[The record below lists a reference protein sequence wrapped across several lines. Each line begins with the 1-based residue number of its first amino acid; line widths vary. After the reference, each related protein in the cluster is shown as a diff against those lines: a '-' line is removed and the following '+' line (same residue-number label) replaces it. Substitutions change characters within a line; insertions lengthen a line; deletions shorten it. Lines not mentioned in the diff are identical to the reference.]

1 MSYSIGLDF
10 GTTNSIISYLDKGE
24 LTTYKY
30 GSPGTEQEYIPSF
43 IAYNEDDIEIGKAA
57 KRTKSK
63 KPNIESYGNFKMQ
76 LPEKELKSNGHK
88 DPIQVT
94 KDYLQQIL
102 IDDIHSFQQQWG
114 EIAGLVVSVPEIW
127 QRDISNLGRER
138 LQKILRQDLG
148 LPLQQLVSEPVAAA
162 AYYAWQVTSGTL
174 QPFTGNLLVCDIGG
188 GTFDISL
195 CRLSG
200 DKVRVLYFD
209 GEGNKGLEFAGVAF
223 DRRCVQIAYKTQH
236 GEAIDESSGEFIS
249 LLSEFEDEKILNHK
263 STQKQFKNYLDCPE
277 EMGEKEVYTFGR
289 NGEYQLNLNQLWEA
303 FSPIREGIEKA
314 MNRVKTWS
322 QENGETID
330 RVLPVGGFSQFPFVK
345 YAIAQSLGLQEG
357 DSRMDSQFNFTSNA
371 YAIAYGA
378 CLIANGYIDPEEKY
392 VHTVGIVVTR
402 EGENSES
409 LSAETVTPE
418 YLTLIPGNTSLSE
431 LSEPQF
437 HQQPLVAFEPS
448 FTIPIWIDPLSRG
461 KRRQMNTPDRITL
474 PNYSQQARY
483 WVGMRVNRSQV
494 AYLVIEEV
502 RSQKRVEYELG
513 NIIGEMLPGFVLP
526 KEENS

>member
-30 GSPGTEQEYIPSF
+30 GSPGSQQEYIPSF
-43 IAYNEDDIEIGKAA
+43 VAYEEDDIEIGQAA
-57 KRTKSK
+57 KITKS
-63 KPNIESYGNFKMQ
+63 NDTNVESYGNFKMQ

-114 EIAGLVVSVPEIW
+114 KIEGLVVSVPEIW

-162 AYYAWQVTSGTL
+162 AYYAWQVNSGTL

-200 DKVRVLYFD
+200 DNKVRVLYFD

-236 GEAIDESSGEFIS
+236 GEAIDESSSKFLS
-249 LLSEFEDEKILNHK
+249 LLNQFEQVKISKHGK
-263 STQKQFKNYLDCPE
+263 IQKMSQNYIDSPDAY
-277 EMGEKEVYTFGR
+277 GEKDAYVFGD
-289 NGEYQLNLNQLWEA
+289 YKITMAQLWEA

-322 QENGETID
+322 QENGENID

-461 KRRQMNTPDRITL
+461 KRRKMNTPDRITL

>member
-1 MSYSIGLDF
+1 MSYYIGLDF

-30 GSPGTEQEYIPSF
+30 GSPGSQQEYIPSF
-43 IAYNEDDIEIGKAA
+43 VAYEEDDIEIGQAA
-57 KRTKSK
+57 KITKSNN
-63 KPNIESYGNFKMQ
+63 PNVESYGNFKMQ
-76 LPEKELKSNGHK
+76 LPEKEFPSNGHK

-94 KDYLQQIL
+94 TDYLQQIL
-102 IDDIHSFQQQWG
+102 LEDSCSFQQQWG

-162 AYYAWQVTSGTL
+162 AYYAWQVNSGTL

-200 DKVRVLYFD
+200 DNKVQVLYFD

-236 GEAIDESSGEFIS
+236 GEAIDEDSSKFLS
-249 LLSEFEDEKILNHK
+249 LLNQFEQVKISKH
-263 STQKQFKNYLDCPE
+263 SRIQKLFRNYINSPDVY
-277 EMGEKEVYTFGR
+277 GEKDAYVFGD
-289 NGEYQLNLNQLWEA
+289 LKITMAQLWEA

-322 QENGETID
+322 QENGENID

-357 DSRMDSQFNFTSNA
+357 DSRMDNQFNFTSNA

-392 VHTVGIVVTR
+392 IHTVGIVVTR

-431 LSEPQF
+431 LGEPQF

-461 KRRQMNTPDRITL
+461 KRRKMNTPDRITL
-474 PNYSQQARY
+474 PNYSQQAKY

-502 RSQKRVEYELG
+502 RSKKRVEYELG